1 MFFII
6 VQEDDSVIK
15 AMDAAS
21 VTLIKCAQTEL
32 VAIEQR
38 LNNGDITQL
47 ELNKCLR
54 EKDKTHRLLK
64 ASNAATNV
72 DLRYYEK
79 VLAMLN
85 KQFEAIKTLFQNLK
99 ASCLEG

>member
-1 MFFII
+1 MFFFII

-21 VTLIKCAQTEL
+21 VTIIKCAQTKL
-32 VAIEQR
+32 IDVEQR
-38 LNNGDITQL
+38 LNNGDITRL

-64 ASNAATNV
+64 ASKVATV
-72 DLRYYEK
+72 DLCYYEE
-79 VLAMLN
+79 VLAKID
-85 KQFEAIKTLFQNLK
+85 KQFEAIKTLFQYLK
-99 ASCLEG
+99 SSCLEG

>member
-21 VTLIKCAQTEL
+21 VTIIKCAQTKL
-32 VAIEQR
+32 IAIEQR
-38 LNNGDITQL
+38 LNNGDITRL
-47 ELNKCLR
+47 ELDKCLR

-64 ASNAATNV
+64 ASNAATTV
-72 DLRYYEK
+72 DLCYYEE
-79 VLAMLN
+79 VLAKLK
-85 KQFEAIKTLFQNLK
+85 KQFEAIKTLFQYLK
-99 ASCLEG
+99 SSCLEG